1 MNVITKE
8 GFFDRNQS
16 VEFGNQ
22 TIHFRTVLPRKAKTW
37 MALDM
42 AEAG

>member
-1 MNVITKE
+1 MTTKDK
-8 GFFDRNQS
+8 FFDRTHTVQL
-16 VEFGNQ
+16 GDM

-42 AEAG
+42 AESG

>member
-1 MNVITKE
+1 MIAKE
-8 GFFDRNQS
+8 KFLDRTQT
-16 VEFGNQ
+16 VELGDK

-42 AEAG
+42 AESG

>member
-1 MNVITKE
+1 MTPKAQY
-8 GFFDRNQS
+8 FDHTQS
-16 VEFGNQ
+16 VALGDT
-22 TIHFRTVLPRKAKTW
+22 TIHFRTVLPRKARTW